1 MIGPGSL
8 PKPYARFKRRTL
20 AYMRPR
26 IRPRGRSGRK
36 RPPLRDHVHH
46 ESVIF
51 ERFHAELPVAT
62 MVPHDARSK
71 SRAVL
76 GGLATWLLAR
86 WQWLRPRT
94 VPVIA
99 SAIGALLVIAAADY
113 LTRAHG
119 APLYPHGHHHGHVHV
134 AYIAP
139 R

>member
-1 MIGPGSL
+1 VIGPGAL
-8 PKPYARFKRRTL
+8 PRPFARFKRRTL

-26 IRPRGRSGRK
+26 KRSVRK

-46 ESVIF
+46 DSVIF

-62 MVPHDARSK
+62 MVPHDARSR
-71 SRAVL
+71 SRAIL
-76 GGLATWLLAR
+76 GGLATWLYTR

-113 LTRAHG
+113 LTRTHG
-119 APLYPHGHHHGHVHV
+119 APLYPHHCLVHV